1 MACFRRS
8 LLNCPGPNYMGSQM
22 KANTMRGTPRRLRGF
37 TLIEVMVV
45 IIIIGVMAA
54 LIVPKVMGRPD
65 EARVTAARQDISSIV
80 QALNLY
86 KLDNQRYPTTEQGL
100 QALVKKPT
108 VAPIPANW
116 KGNGYLEKMPKDPW
130 GHPYQ
135 YLQPGVHGEI
145 DLFSFGADGARGGE
159 GNDADIG
166 SWDQ

>member
-1 MACFRRS
+1 
-8 LLNCPGPNYMGSQM
+8 M
-22 KANTMRGTPRRLRGF
+22 KANIMRGTPRHLRGF

>member
-1 MACFRRS
+1 
-8 LLNCPGPNYMGSQM
+8 
-22 KANTMRGTPRRLRGF
+22 MRGTTRRLRGF

-100 QALVKKPT
+100 QALVKKPA